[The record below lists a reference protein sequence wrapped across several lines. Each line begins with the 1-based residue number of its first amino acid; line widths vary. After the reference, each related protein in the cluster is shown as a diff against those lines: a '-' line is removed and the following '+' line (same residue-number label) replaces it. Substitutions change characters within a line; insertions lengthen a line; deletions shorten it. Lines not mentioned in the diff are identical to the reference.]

1 MQRLP
6 NTPEGETKPIG
17 FRLPPPTLAMIDREV
32 AALRA
37 GVPEAAA
44 GGITRSTALRA
55 LLVELEQRRAADPA
69 TPANAPPLALPRVTL
84 ERIVAALEGAGAD
97 LRGLLE
103 GGAPV
108 APARPLSPAVLAQR
122 ARSVLIAAEL
132 EAEIER
138 ARALPAKMAAE
149 DAYVAQ
155 LRAREQLREE
165 AVTHTAAGGQ
175 LSLLTR
181 TANDGAQGPA
191 QPSEPPHARRVFDT
205 STAPAEVLA
214 ALRPRLE
221 AAMNAGHT
229 VRALAREAG
238 IDAASVSRWLNGTR
252 GGMSLATARKLGEA
266 LARLGF

>member
-17 FRLPPPTLAMIDREV
+17 FRLPPPMLAMIDREV
-32 AALRA
+32 DALRA
-37 GVPEAAA
+37 ASPEGASV
-44 GGITRSTALRA
+44 TRSTALRA
-55 LLVELEQRRAADPA
+55 LLVELEQRRAADPTS
-69 TPANAPPLALPRVTL
+69 TPVARGRRGAL
-84 ERIVAALEGAGAD
+84 ERIVAALDGAGAE

-181 TANDGAQGPA
+181 TANDGAQHPA
-191 QPSEPPHARRVFDT
+191 KAPESPRRAT
-205 STAPAEVLA
+205 NTASAAENSPASAEVLA
-214 ALRPRLE
+214 ALKPRLL
-221 AAMNAGHT
+221 AANAGGRSLT
-229 VRALAREAG
+229 TIGREAG
-238 IDAASVSRWLNGTR
+238 FDPASLSRWVKGTR
-252 GGMSLATARKLGEA
+252 AGVSVATARKLGEY
-266 LARLGF
+266 LARIGV